1 LLSVL
6 VPHIACAKRQAP
18 PEVVP
23 VIYEGI
29 LYTAPNDNGRRA
41 YVQAWDAIT
50 NKMRWEVTVFRNF
63 IVPWMEEDAQH
74 VYIKKMSVEDGK
86 LILVTEDDRAY
97 NIDLKTRV
105 VKRLKQLHSQKTPAN
120 KSLQPS
126 GSSIF

>member
-1 LLSVL
+1 
-6 VPHIACAKRQAP
+6 
-18 PEVVP
+18 
-23 VIYEGI
+23 
-29 LYTAPNDNGRRA
+29 
-41 YVQAWDAIT
+41 
-50 NKMRWEVTVFRNF
+50 
-63 IVPWMEEDAQH
+63 MEEDAQH